1 MCVLKGFSSI
11 ANGSRCRSY
20 WATRLHGITAAPLTF
35 SVWSVW
41 MVDRVWFCSS
51 WQFNAPASFLR
62 LLTVADCVRVMSE
75 KVNVRWVR
83 VRGRG
88 CVGVCGCARSY
99 EHTQHSV
106 RATTT
111 APKIILIPCLS
122 NALARNIGFSST
134 T

>member
-1 MCVLKGFSSI
+1 
-11 ANGSRCRSY
+11 
-20 WATRLHGITAAPLTF
+20 
-35 SVWSVW
+35 

-88 CVGVCGCARSY
+88 CVGVCVV
-99 EHTQHSV
+99 V
-106 RATTT
+106 RAPTNIHST
-111 APKIILIPCLS
+111 ASGQQLQHQKS
-122 NALARNIGFSST
+122 F
-134 T
+134 